1 MENKN
6 KVRAKIDVTGFVVL
20 AATLVIGVVVVALL
34 FNAMPAVNDT
44 QATSTITQIKN
55 NTWTAFGLLA
65 IVLIVAAAWSI
76 IAIIRK

>member
-1 MENKN
+1 MENK
-6 KVRAKIDVTGFVVL
+6 KEIRAKIDVTGFVVL

-34 FNAMPAVNDT
+34 FNAMPTVNDT
-44 QATSTITQIKN
+44 QANNAITSIKN

-65 IVLIVAAAWSI
+65 IVLIVGAAWGI